1 MVGGQASIAQCS
13 RDAQGGRLLERGAGD
28 EDVIEEAQRHL
39 DGGCV
44 RHRAVVRACK
54 PPGSHNLALQHLAD
68 KGPEHNLGW
77 RSRLRRRVGGRL
89 CLCCRPATQ
98 AHHAEGDSVQRRA
111 LQRVDGAAL
120 HVKYLVQGDAQ
131 AQVGDNLGPPVWW
144 ASQ

>member
-1 MVGGQASIAQCS
+1 MRQ
-13 RDAQGGRLLERGAGD
+13 AQGRGACLQ
-28 EDVIEEAQRHL
+28 ATMLAHL
-39 DGGCV
+39 QPS
-44 RHRAVVRACK
+44 AVGA
-54 PPGSHNLALQHLAD
+54 HNLALQHLAD